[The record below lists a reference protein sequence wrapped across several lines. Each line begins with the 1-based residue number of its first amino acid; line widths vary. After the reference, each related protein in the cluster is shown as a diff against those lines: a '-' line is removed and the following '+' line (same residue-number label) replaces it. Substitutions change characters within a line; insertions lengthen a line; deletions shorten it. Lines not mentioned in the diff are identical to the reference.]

1 MGRTETALD
10 FGFKMPLILQ
20 VGGTETNLG
29 SGFEMLLILQ
39 VGGTETPWVRNP
51 WVLVLRCP

>member
-1 MGRTETALD
+1 MGRTETTLD
-10 FGFKMPLILQ
+10 SGFEMPLILQ
-20 VGGTETNLG
+20 VGGTETTLG